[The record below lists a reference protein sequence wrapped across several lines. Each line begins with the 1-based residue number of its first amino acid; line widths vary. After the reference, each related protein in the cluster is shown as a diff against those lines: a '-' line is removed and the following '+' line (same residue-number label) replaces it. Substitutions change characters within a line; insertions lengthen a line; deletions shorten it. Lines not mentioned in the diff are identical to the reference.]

1 MSIKKAAIVKK
12 GVVEPERKSPTEPI
26 LSTFYKLLRLSVYER
41 LKKNIV
47 IIGER
52 QPKIKNPIDRLTN
65 LSLIIST
72 NLNFI

>member
-1 MSIKKAAIVKK
+1 MKK

-26 LSTFYKLLRLSVYER
+26 LSTFNKLLRLSVYEI
-41 LKKNIV
+41 LKKKMV

-72 NLNFI
+72 NLNFIRHLQYRL